1 MAACLLAAWG
11 VVPVASANDFSLIK
25 KGTPDTGRTLL
36 VVGGI
41 QGDEPGG
48 FNAAALLATR
58 YTISRGRL
66 WIVPNLNFPSIL
78 ARARGLHG
86 DMNRKFADLRPE
98 DPDYAA
104 VERVKALIRA
114 PQVDAVLNLHDGSGY
129 FRERHIDALHNPH
142 RWGQSVII
150 DQAYAAEATIP
161 NLVRGAR
168 YVAGSVNGALL
179 DPEHAFGVK
188 NTRTPEGNR
197 EMAKT
202 LTYYAIRHGKAA
214 YGLEA
219 TKDLLTHRRAYY
231 HLRALEAFMRL
242 HGIRYQRDFPLTPD
256 GVRHAIR
263 SNLRAR
269 LFGRRFVIPLD
280 EVRDRLNYV
289 PVQADKP
296 LRYDVSNPLIAV
308 RPQGDSFRVH
318 YGNRRL
324 TTLYPQ
330 YFEYTDR
337 LGSVALTV
345 DGDREVVE
353 PGSRLTV
360 QERFRVEPV
369 PGTRVNV
376 IGWQGGGGG
385 DESGH
390 TVRRGEIPERF
401 SVDTSGRIYRV
412 EFYQKGRFAGMVLVD
427 FGSRS
432 KQPLQHALD
441 DRATPTTRATAAG
454 R

>member
-1 MAACLLAAWG
+1 MGFALLAG
-11 VVPVASANDFSLIK
+11 ASAAGGASDFTVVR
-25 KGTPDTGRTLL
+25 KGPAGPGRTLL

-86 DMNRKFADLRPE
+86 DMNRKFANLAPD

-104 VERVKALIRA
+104 VEKVKGLIQAPRVD
-114 PQVDAVLNLHDGSGY
+114 VVLNLHDGSGY
-129 FRERHIDALHNPH
+129 YRHRHMDRLHSPR
-142 RWGQSVII
+142 RWGQSVIV
-150 DQAYAAEATIP
+150 DQDYARNATVP
-161 NLVRGAR
+161 HLAADAR
-168 YVAGSVNGALL
+168 YVAGSVNGRLL
-179 DPEHAFGVK
+179 HPEHGFRVK
-188 NTRTPEGNR
+188 NTRTAEGNR

-219 TKDLLTHRRAYY
+219 TKDLRTHQRAYY
-231 HLRALEAFMRL
+231 HLLALEAFMRL
-242 HGIRYQRDFPLTPD
+242 HGIRYDRDFPLTPE

-263 SNLRAR
+263 SNLRTR

-280 EVRDRLNYV
+280 DVRERLNYV
-289 PVQADKP
+289 PVKADGP
-296 LRYDVSNPLIAV
+296 LRYEASNPLIAV
-308 RPQGDSFRVH
+308 RPHGDGFRVH

-330 YFEYTDR
+330 YFEYADA
-337 LGSVALTV
+337 LGPIALTV
-345 DGDREVVE
+345 DGRREVVE
-353 PGSRLTV
+353 SGSRVAV
-360 QERFRVEPV
+360 QEAFRVESM
-369 PGTRVNV
+369 PGIRTNV
-376 IGWQGGGGG
+376 IGWRGGGGG
-385 DESGH
+385 DESGY
-390 TVRRGEIPERF
+390 TVRREEIPERF
-401 SVDTSGRIYRV
+401 SVDTSGRIYRI
-412 EFYQKGRFAGMVLVD
+412 EFYRKGRFAGMVLVD
-427 FGSRS
+427 FGSPPDRPIN
-432 KQPLQHALD
+432 QAFD
-441 DRATPTTRATAAG
+441 DRIPNRTRDTVTG